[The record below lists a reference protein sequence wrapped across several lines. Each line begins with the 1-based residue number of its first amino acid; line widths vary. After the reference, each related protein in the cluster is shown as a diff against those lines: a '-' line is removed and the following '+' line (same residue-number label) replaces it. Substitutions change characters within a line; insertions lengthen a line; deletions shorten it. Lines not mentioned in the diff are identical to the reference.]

1 MESECLE
8 VGLTGMDCKE
18 ALGRDWHV
26 PALAGPDS
34 TAALILLQ
42 GIVYHDAALS
52 VLCAAAH
59 ATHCVPCLLME
70 LVACWR
76 ATVCRHP
83 VLRTP
88 LPPPPVNF
96 VWRLPTRADTML

>member
-1 MESECLE
+1 MQLRVMQGAAEGGERVLE

-42 GIVYHDAALS
+42 GIVYHDAA
-52 VLCAAAH
+52 
-59 ATHCVPCLLME
+59 
-70 LVACWR
+70 
-76 ATVCRHP
+76 
-83 VLRTP
+83 
-88 LPPPPVNF
+88 
-96 VWRLPTRADTML
+96 